1 MHIILRAED
10 QRTDNSSSGDET
22 NLCKTYV
29 DKKVFGIREQNKIAS
44 PSWMFFQWLIKWR
57 IASLACH
64 WTIPTQFRERC
75 LNKRIAITH
84 PKSDDMKQREF
95 SMRRLINLI
104 RICFFAVFQLGG
116 DEGLSL
122 GVSKFSTMPGKP
134 LDQKKW
140 VAFPDPLSPSFQELC
155 GHDAVVPLSPSSKA
169 SFRIEL
175 PINFRRPTDMDDGT
189 YDSLH
194 RYGSVG

>member
-104 RICFFAVFQLGG
+104 RICFFCRF
-116 DEGLSL
+116 
-122 GVSKFSTMPGKP
+122 
-134 LDQKKW
+134 
-140 VAFPDPLSPSFQELC
+140 
-155 GHDAVVPLSPSSKA
+155 
-169 SFRIEL
+169 
-175 PINFRRPTDMDDGT
+175 
-189 YDSLH
+189 
-194 RYGSVG
+194 SVGRRRGLVAGGIEVFNDAGKATGPKKMGCVP